1 MHALNV
7 SHKFEFT
14 QMFLCSFAGR
24 EINIKSFLV
33 LQVFIKLIS
42 FFPSTNTITVDF
54 TKLWPRQLRGWLGIW
69 EL

>member
-33 LQVFIKLIS
+33 LFIKLIS
-42 FFPSTNTITVDF
+42 FPHSTNTINCVVTFDAMD
-54 TKLWPRQLRGWLGIW
+54 T
-69 EL
+69 